1 MSKSKPFALVANASE
16 KAKGLLNKAAQAA
29 DRTGDGN
36 FDLDDVAV
44 ITEEV
49 GGAVKKG
56 ASYLKERTDE
66 VARQLERNALQ
77 PIFPTRTEGA
87 VSLEDADF
95 RLSQL
100 IRIVPRG
107 KRHAESTVCQGSVGY
122 TADQKGLRVVHLFQD
137 SVAAFGLTF
146 YPDRDSELYYVDPS
160 DPMAYIALN
169 EYFGYL
175 RLARINELK
184 KLAQALGAK
193 HFKVTYKEK
202 RVSFTDQKA
211 TSHGK
216 AAGASGDVTRR
227 AKQELYDE
235 IRVVAETG
243 FTGHA
248 PHKPQLKYLK
258 QDKSIQTLVAMR
270 MDPSSP
276 LLREHLELELCSTS
290 GMKLEDA
297 VKIDAILKGLKC
309 VGNATVANEVQNEA
323 RRCLE
328 YDIEF

>member
-1 MSKSKPFALVANASE
+1 MSKSKPFDLIANASE
-16 KAKGLLNKAAQAA
+16 KTKELLSKAAQAA
-29 DRTGDGN
+29 DRTGDGK

-49 GGAVKKG
+49 GGAVKQG
-56 ASYLKERTDE
+56 ASSLKERADE

-77 PIFPTRTEGA
+77 PIFSTRTEDA

-100 IRIVPRG
+100 IRIVPRD
-107 KRHAESTVCQGSVGY
+107 KRHAESAICQGSVGY
-122 TADQKGLRVVHLFQD
+122 TANQRGLRIVHLFQD
-137 SVAAFGLTF
+137 STAAFGLTL
-146 YPDRDSELYYVDPS
+146 YPDCDSELYYMDPS
-160 DPMAYIALN
+160 DPKAYIALN
-169 EYFGYL
+169 EYFSYMK
-175 RLARINELK
+175 LARINELK
-184 KLAQALGAK
+184 QLAQALGAK

-211 TSHGK
+211 TARGK
-216 AAGASGDVTRR
+216 AAGASGDVTHR

-235 IRVVAETG
+235 IRVVAETD
-243 FTGHA
+243 FPGHA
-248 PHKPQLKYLK
+248 PNMPQLKYLK

-270 MDPSSP
+270 MDTSSP
-276 LLREHLELELCSTS
+276 LLREHLELELYSTS

-297 VKIDAILKGLKC
+297 VKIDAVLKGLKC
-309 VGNATVANEVQNEA
+309 IGNTTVANEVQNEA

-328 YDIEF
+328 YDITF